1 MITQKDD
8 RGEVVIG
15 WLKKAPTGVVVAVII
30 VCGVIALGVL
40 GSFVALSLA
49 GEDTTEFR
57 QWINALGQ
65 ILVYPFLGVTAVA
78 SVQAAR
84 SASKAEDQTNGH
96 LAARDDEIAELRTQV
111 AELRDWKAGH

>member
-8 RGEVVIG
+8 RGDAVIG
-15 WLKKAPTGVVVAVII
+15 WLKKAPTAVVVAVVI

-40 GSFVALSLA
+40 GSFVALSLS
-49 GEDTTEFR
+49 GQDTTEFR

-96 LAARDDEIAELRTQV
+96 LTEKDEEIRALRAQLDDKGQP
-111 AELRDWKAGH
+111 